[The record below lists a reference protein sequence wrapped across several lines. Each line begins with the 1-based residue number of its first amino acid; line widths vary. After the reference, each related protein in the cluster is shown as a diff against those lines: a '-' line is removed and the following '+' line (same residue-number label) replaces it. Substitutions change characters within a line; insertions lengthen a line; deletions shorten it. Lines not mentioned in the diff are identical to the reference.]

1 VVTDPPY
8 ELSDDGKASPARVA
22 LELLFPKQAHLVTK
36 GACEFDLAGLARKV
50 LGLCGIRTLPEPPTA
65 VPVVA
70 VALDDDPPHRHHDIE
85 HGSENAALAANT
97 DAGADVEAE
106 QTEHLGCFALEF
118 ADLVTMLDALDGAG
132 CGFLSGGL
140 GVGFR
145 VGVAG
150 LPGLLSGAFPIVL
163 SDDDVGFLDDTY
175 SVGVGARWRA
185 EDSAVA
191 RLDSGW
197 APDNDLS
204 APAALTLFAVLQLG
218 SAKLVRASSPAG
230 RLATKLQARR
240 IRVVSPL
247 TDRTITLDLLV
258 HPQNISSAGFMGK
271 AWDGSKIAYSVDLWR
286 EVLRVLK
293 PGGHLLAFGGTRTYH
308 RMTCAIEDAGF
319 EIRDTIAWMYGQGFP
334 KSLDVSKAIDK
345 AAGAAREVVG
355 PSARHV
361 SGKANQRTAGL
372 HGTSTFAESVGMGAT
387 ITAPATEAAQRW
399 AGWGTALKP
408 AHEPV
413 TVARKPLVG
422 TVAANVQAYGTGA
435 INVDGCRVGASKR
448 VPGSPKRVNASAHTV
463 SLPGYDGG
471 SGHDPNVG
479 RWPANVVLDED
490 AAAVLDAQ
498 TQGVVHSAGRAR
510 VEPGGGTYDGSTGIG
525 FSGIGVG
532 RKGFRVGD
540 SGGASRFFYCAKASK
555 RDRGNGNKHPTVKP
569 TALMQW
575 LVRLVTPPGGTVL
588 DPFAGSGTTLVAAKA
603 EGFHA
608 IGIERE
614 AEYVAIIKARVG
626 A

>member
-1 VVTDPPY
+1 MSAEALSLPFPEPAGPSVVVHHGDCLDVLRGMADASVDAVVTDPPY
-8 ELSDDGKASPARVA
+8 EL
-22 LELLFPKQAHLVTK
+22 
-36 GACEFDLAGLARKV
+36 
-50 LGLCGIRTLPEPPTA
+50 
-65 VPVVA
+65 
-70 VALDDDPPHRHHDIE
+70 
-85 HGSENAALAANT
+85 
-97 DAGADVEAE
+97 
-106 QTEHLGCFALEF
+106 
-118 ADLVTMLDALDGAG
+118 
-132 CGFLSGGL
+132 
-140 GVGFR
+140 
-145 VGVAG
+145 
-150 LPGLLSGAFPIVL
+150 
-163 SDDDVGFLDDTY
+163 
-175 SVGVGARWRA
+175 
-185 EDSAVA
+185 
-191 RLDSGW
+191 
-197 APDNDLS
+197 
-204 APAALTLFAVLQLG
+204 
-218 SAKLVRASSPAG
+218 
-230 RLATKLQARR
+230 
-240 IRVVSPL
+240 
-247 TDRTITLDLLV
+247 
-258 HPQNISSAGFMGK
+258 GFMGRK
-271 AWDGSKIAYSVDLWR
+271 WDASGIAYSVDLWR

-345 AAGAAREVVG
+345 AAGAEREVVG

-387 ITAPATEAAQRW
+387 ITAPATEAAQQW

-435 INVDGCRVGASKR
+435 LNVDGCRVGASKR
-448 VPGSPKRVNASAHTV
+448 VPGSPKRVDASAHTV
-463 SLPGYDGG
+463 SLPGYGGG

-498 TQGVVHSAGRAR
+498 TEGVIHSAGAAVTRDNEIKHIVPAGYS
-510 VEPGGGTYDGSTGIG
+510 GGYRPLAS
-525 FSGIGVG
+525 
-532 RKGFRVGD
+532 FRHGD

-603 EGFHA
+603 EGFRA
-608 IGIERE
+608 VGIERE
-614 AEYVAIIKARVG
+614 AEYVEIIKARVG